1 MAGLYRFI
9 CVLLLSSVMA
19 GQVSPPSLQ
28 IPYPLC
34 TELPATFTVNTDTS
48 MDIHSYAWK
57 VIPSTATLVSPGGS
71 VATIYFAN
79 PGTHQISVTLEYG
92 SAPSFT
98 TLSRSVVITRSAK
111 ASFNASLTLAGHPN
125 ELRLT
130 NYSTNFLY
138 SYWVFDNGSSIDS
151 SYHAV
156 KYYSLPGSHTVTQVS
171 EGNNGCHNV
180 LSYEFTIPDASA
192 ITLPTIFSPNNDG
205 VNDVYRPLSTGI
217 SNLKAKVVNRHGIT
231 IATWEEVNGF
241 WDGYTIS
248 GEPCDEGVYFIV
260 LQATGFE
267 GTTYSRNGTITLV
280 R

>member
-1 MAGLYRFI
+1 MAGLYRLI

-34 TELPATFTVNTDTS
+34 TESAATFTVIADTS
-48 MDIHSYAWK
+48 FDIHSYTWK
-57 VIPSTATLVSPGGS
+57 ILPSTASLTANSGS
-71 VATIYFAN
+71 TASVYFTN
-79 PGTHQISVTLEYG
+79 PGTHQISVTIEYG
-92 SAPSFT
+92 AAPSFT
-98 TLSRSVVITRSAK
+98 TLTRSVVITRSAK
-111 ASFNASLTLAGHPN
+111 ASFNASLTLAGYPN

-138 SYWVFDNGSSIDS
+138 SYWVFDNGASRDS
-151 SYHAV
+151 SFNLV

-180 LSYEFTIPDASA
+180 LSYEFTIPDSSK
-192 ITLPTIFSPNNDG
+192 IILPTVFSPNNDG
-205 VNDVYRPLSTGI
+205 INDIYRPITTGI
-217 SNLKAKVVNRHGIT
+217 SNLKAKVVNRHGVT
-231 IATWEEVNGF
+231 IATWEEVKGF

-248 GEPCDEGVYFIV
+248 GEPCDEGVYFIL

-267 GTTYSRNGTITLV
+267 GTRYSKNGTITLV